1 MEEFSVI
8 RPFGQSTPGPAKP
21 PAVPSRLPKLGGSET
36 KVAGLPGA
44 GGESVGAT
52 SQSPKSVSS
61 AEVKAAVEDLNLQ
74 LEIANRTLRF
84 QIDETIKEIKVLVI
98 NEETGEV
105 VRTIPP
111 EASIRL
117 AANGQPRGLFT
128 VQG

>member
-8 RPFGQSTPGPAKP
+8 RAFGQSTPGPPKP

-61 AEVKAAVEDLNLQ
+61 AEVKPAVEDLNLQ
-74 LEIANRTLRF
+74 LEIANRILRF
-84 QIDETIKEIKVLVI
+84 
-98 NEETGEV
+98 
-105 VRTIPP
+105 
-111 EASIRL
+111 
-117 AANGQPRGLFT
+117 
-128 VQG
+128 

>member
-1 MEEFSVI
+1 MEEFSAI
-8 RPFGQSTPGPAKP
+8 RPFGQSTPGPVKP
-21 PAVPSRLPKLGGSET
+21 TAVPSRLPKLGGSET

-74 LEIANRTLRF
+74 LEIANRILRF
-84 QIDETIKEIKVLVI
+84 QIDETTKEIKVLVI
-98 NEETGEV
+98 DEETGEV